1 MQVEDQHLCL
11 LLDLVDGLAALM
23 DYCWTGLIYSST
35 HMGVPLIPASP
46 SITTPQTLSAA
57 CPLCMVPVSTAS
69 VKLWRTLTATVAI
82 QIKLSTKNHPK
93 QIIIYKMCY
102 ISVNF
107 KLILCINLF
116 NFAHSQLSYVIFHFC
131 KHLYMYSY
139 QFVSLSSFIGS
150 IYNCYL
156 SRPTI
161 L

>member
-1 MQVEDQHLCL
+1 MTSIVSLVVTTGEGAFFFPVQVEDQHLCL

-57 CPLCMVPVSTAS
+57 CPLCMVPVSTAN

-82 QIKLSTKNHPK
+82 QIKLSTKNHTK

-102 ISVNF
+102 ISVNLYSYYAPIC
-107 KLILCINLF
+107 LILHIHN
-116 NFAHSQLSYVIFHFC
+116 HHI
-131 KHLYMYSY
+131 
-139 QFVSLSSFIGS
+139 
-150 IYNCYL
+150 
-156 SRPTI
+156 
-161 L
+161 